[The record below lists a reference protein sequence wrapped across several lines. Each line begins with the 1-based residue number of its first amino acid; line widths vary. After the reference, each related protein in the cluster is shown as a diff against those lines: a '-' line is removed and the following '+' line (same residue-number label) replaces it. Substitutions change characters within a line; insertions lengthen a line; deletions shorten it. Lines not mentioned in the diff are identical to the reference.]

1 MPSHDFC
8 TSKFYPLQ
16 LQLQFSLKI
25 FLAPLWL
32 TVYYVFQFAML
43 TLLSYPICEYWKCS
57 NREGLYICSQSW
69 PFIIQKRNPG
79 HRQINDLSRDIRQTT
94 LNSETFLGSRN
105 SVLATSHKLH
115 LICDDRSDG
124 KFSLKMWAF
133 LGLLKNICCCLIF
146 CRRGN
151 KLCPSLSLHRFM
163 NQLRMGRESERWILL
178 VKLDWRMQCRLV
190 VETAYLSSIPHT
202 LILVLLPGLP
212 AHPHPQH
219 TLVLCKGECVQRKW
233 SCAAALPHPCES
245 WQ

>member
-1 MPSHDFC
+1 MF
-8 TSKFYPLQ
+8 
-16 LQLQFSLKI
+16 
-25 FLAPLWL
+25 
-32 TVYYVFQFAML
+32 TVL
-43 TLLSYPICEYWKCS
+43 TLYYSKEKTRTQTDQWLVQGYRPDNLKQW
-57 NREGLYICSQSW
+57 NFPW
-69 PFIIQKRNPG
+69 IQEFSAG
-79 HRQINDLSRDIRQTT
+79 YCL
-94 LNSETFLGSRN
+94 
-105 SVLATSHKLH
+105 SHKLH
-115 LICDDRSDG
+115 LICDERSDG

-146 CRRGN
+146 CGRGN

-163 NQLRMGRESERWILL
+163 NQLRMGQESERWIVL

-212 AHPHPQH
+212 THPHPQH